1 MADSVI
7 AAPYLRQHT
16 AQVGGG
22 ADVVVAVLRRVGG
35 DGLLLDGRR
44 REGEKHQP
52 YAGGRQRKTAPHAV
66 AHGTRI
72 TR

>member
-7 AAPYLRQHT
+7 AAPYLRQHAT
-16 AQVGGG
+16 QGGGG

-44 REGEKHQP
+44 CEGVLNDFI
-52 YAGGRQRKTAPHAV
+52 GS
-66 AHGTRI
+66 
-72 TR
+72 